1 MAHPLDR
8 PIWSA
13 LTTQHA
19 SLAKGG
25 DRAKRYQPSIHPF
38 TATLDDSDAS
48 LCALAALVA
57 TGEDAL
63 IVQAA
68 PIVLGDQF
76 VPLTTASAVQMVAE
90 ALPLPTVA
98 PARIETLTDDDAAEM
113 LALAELTKPGPF
125 TLRAQALGAFW
136 GIKSDGRLIAMAG
149 ERMKQPGFTELSGV
163 CTHPDFRGR
172 GLGQIMSVF
181 VANQIAARG
190 EVPYLHSYATNA
202 DAIRLYE
209 SIGFRIRATMNV
221 AIVKRR

>member
-19 SLAKGG
+19 SLAEGG